1 MKLHLGM
8 TVPKVPK
15 QSRCSIK
22 CHKIHHKWLN
32 NNQEDMQQVTFV
44 WQSLLCLTYL
54 STFGIVI
61 TISTFI
67 LRCFCHLFAIS

>member
-1 MKLHLGM
+1 MKLHFGM
-8 TVPKVPK
+8 TVLKVPK

-44 WQSLLCLTYL
+44 WQS
-54 STFGIVI
+54 
-61 TISTFI
+61 
-67 LRCFCHLFAIS
+67 